1 MERKRI
7 GMLAAGLLAA
17 ATAAR
22 CADGTGA
29 PSLADL
35 KGALAEKGA
44 LPLYEQAKEILL
56 ARGIPPEEA
65 DERAAKL
72 VMDQR
77 LLHGKT
83 DEEVLRMARG
93 GTSGR
98 KIDISGLAA
107 KIDRT
112 PLPEDAGTLDGEE
125 RARAMRLVED
135 LSSEDA
141 GRRDA
146 ARRDLQAL
154 GARFP
159 RQVLALI
166 PAELPAPEARKAADA
181 ARRAVME
188 EMVKAD
194 MERRIHPDARLV
206 GAIEAALREKGL
218 GEPLARQAAPQV
230 MKQMR
235 AQGIPDADIPA
246 TIRSSTAKAEV
257 HPPGHPHHGETR
269 DPPRIR

>member
-7 GMLAAGLLAA
+7 GMLATGLLAA
-17 ATAAR
+17 AAAAR
-22 CADGTGA
+22 GADGAGA
-29 PSLADL
+29 PSLADI
-35 KGALAEKGA
+35 KGSLAERGV
-44 LPLYEQAKEILL
+44 LPLYEQAKEIYLGKGL
-56 ARGIPPEEA
+56 PPEEA

-72 VMDQR
+72 VLDQR
-77 LLHGKT
+77 LLHKRT
-83 DEEVLRMARG
+83 DEEILRMARG
-93 GTSGR
+93 GVTGKR
-98 KIDISGLAA
+98 IDISGLAA
-107 KIDRT
+107 KIDRA
-112 PLPEDAGTLDGEE
+112 PLSEDPGTLDGEE

-166 PAELPAPEARKAADA
+166 PAELAAPEAQKAAEA

-194 MERRIHPDARLV
+194 MERRAHPDARLI
-206 GAIEAALREKGL
+206 GEIEAALREKGL
-218 GEPLARQAAPQV
+218 GEPLSRQVAPQV
-230 MKQMR
+230 LKQMR
-235 AQGIPDADIPA
+235 DKGIPDEGIPCA
-246 TIRSSTAKAEV
+246 LKASDMKAEV
-257 HPPGHPHHGETR
+257 HPPGHPHHR
-269 DPPRIR
+269 